1 MVPTQPFIPMNF
13 RVITWGEFDEALSR
27 FPKPI
32 CNDLYAVPRGGL
44 VLGVALSH
52 RFNKP
57 LVSVPNSMSI
67 LVDDIADSGKTLRDI
82 RLVKRFPLPAYVLC
96 KRYTC
101 TDKAITS
108 AIEIDNDDWIVFP
121 WENLE
126 QAEKDYEQ
134 YKSTRK

>member
-1 MVPTQPFIPMNF
+1 MNI
-13 RVITWGEFDEALSR
+13 RIITWDEFDEALTR

-67 LVDDIADSGKTLRDI
+67 IVDDIADSGKTLRNI
-82 RLVKRFPLPAYVLC
+82 RLVKSFPLPAYVLC

-108 AIEIDNDDWIVFP
+108 VIDIDNDDWIVFP
-121 WENLE
+121 WENLD
-126 QAEKDYEQ
+126 QAEKDYES
-134 YKSTRK
+134 YKTTHK